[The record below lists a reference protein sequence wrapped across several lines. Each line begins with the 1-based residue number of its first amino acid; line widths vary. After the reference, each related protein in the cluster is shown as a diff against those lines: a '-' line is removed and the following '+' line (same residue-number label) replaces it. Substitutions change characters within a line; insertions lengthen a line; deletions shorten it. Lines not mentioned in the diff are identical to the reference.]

1 MGGSRGV
8 VSNEGAGRNRIQ
20 VVQLTCLH
28 SGSVVAELF
37 SEYQLVP
44 FKTICFEITALQGAL
59 LGLNEKQITF
69 KQTVNDR

>member
-44 FKTICFEITALQGAL
+44 FKTICFALQGAL